1 VAAPGRRR
9 QSGRYVS
16 AYGTAPR
23 AARSVTPRR
32 LAPAPPG
39 RTLSLRMTL
48 LVVVLGAGVF
58 AGTLPLYLFFK
69 VSRPALALGQAT
81 EAIAAVGVAVAHR
94 DSALHEALASLRE
107 LQARPTVPSASVAA
121 VRRLIELG
129 RVSVPAPA
137 DAALAPAL
145 QRALERTDRAMSR
158 VGDALAGVVA
168 RLDGGRRP
176 LAGRLA
182 DVEALDRIADAERLE
197 AAVVARDDLLAR
209 QHVLRQAAGEVRR
222 DTIVWLVIGIL
233 LVPAVVWVVG
243 RRVWRPLRELDE
255 GLARVADGDLTVRVP
270 VRATDEI
277 GRLALHFNA
286 MTQVLGDRAEEQ
298 GRFAAAGELLAG
310 VAHEV
315 NNPLMAIAAHAE
327 NRLADPR
334 LAEEPRSEMSQI
346 LRQARRAAKLLRG
359 LLRFVRATDR
369 EVTRVN
375 LNDVVRGALDL
386 VSYRFGVD
394 EITVGGRL
402 DPDLPAVEGD
412 AIRLEQVLVN
422 LLANAIDAL
431 RRIKPPRQLTVDTW
445 GADNSVFVAVA
456 DNGEGIAPEIAPR
469 LFRPFATT
477 KGHRGTGLGLY
488 ISRQIARAAGG
499 DLVLV
504 SQPGG
509 GTRFSLSLPRAAVL
523 APAAAAAPPSPE
535 VVQAGAAGSAPGSGG
550 VGGGGGGGGRA
561 PGGSLAGV
569 HVLIVED
576 EEGVRRPMARF
587 LARRGAAVD
596 EAADGVDGL
605 ARLGAS
611 APDVILVDLRMP
623 RMGGIELYARLE
635 EERPEL
641 ARRVL
646 FLSGDVSQLAEPGNT
661 PVPRERVLVKPVE
674 LAELERRIAAFV
686 RERKAA
692 GG

>member
-1 VAAPGRRR
+1 
-9 QSGRYVS
+9 
-16 AYGTAPR
+16 
-23 AARSVTPRR
+23 
-32 LAPAPPG
+32 
-39 RTLSLRMTL
+39 MTL
-48 LVVVLGAGVF
+48 LVVVLGAGVY

-81 EAIAAVGVAVAHR
+81 EAIAAVGADVARR
-94 DSALHEALASLRE
+94 DSALDQAVAELRALDARHTVSSAALAS
-107 LQARPTVPSASVAA
+107 A
-121 VRRLIELG
+121 RRLLELG
-129 RVSVPAPA
+129 RPPVRLPA
-137 DAALAPAL
+137 AAAIAPAL
-145 QRALERTDRAMSR
+145 RRALERTDAAMSR
-158 VGDALAGVVA
+158 VAAALAGLVA
-168 RLDGGRRP
+168 RLDGGRP
-176 LAGRLA
+176 PPPGQLAA
-182 DVEALDRIADAERLE
+182 VDSLDRIVDAER
-197 AAVVARDDLLAR
+197 VGVGIVARDDLLAR
-209 QHVLRQAAGEVRR
+209 QHALREAAGEVRR

-233 LVPAVVWVVG
+233 LVPAIVWVVR
-243 RRVWRPLRELDE
+243 RRVWRPLRELE
-255 GLARVADGDLTVRVP
+255 TGLARVADGDLTIRVP
-270 VRATDEI
+270 VHATDEI

-327 NRLADPR
+327 NRLADPS
-334 LAEEPRSEMSQI
+334 LTDEPRNEMSQI

-359 LLRFVRATDR
+359 LLRFVRATER

-412 AIRLEQVLVN
+412 AIKLEQVVVN

-431 RRIKPPRQLTVDTW
+431 RRVKPPRQLNVDTW
-445 GADNSVFVAVA
+445 AMDASVFVAVG
-456 DNGEGIAPEIAPR
+456 DNGEGVASEIAPR

-488 ISRQIARAAGG
+488 ISRQIAREAGG
-499 DLVLV
+499 DLALV
-504 SQPGG
+504 SPTGG
-509 GTRFSLSLPRAAVL
+509 GARFSLSLPRAPAAS
-523 APAAAAAPPSPE
+523 APAP
-535 VVQAGAAGSAPGSGG
+535 VQAGAE
-550 VGGGGGGGGRA
+550 GGRA
-561 PGGSLAGV
+561 PRAGGSLAGV

-587 LARRGAAVD
+587 LARRGAEVE
-596 EAADGVDGL
+596 EAADGMDAL
-605 ARLGAS
+605 ARLSAR

-635 EERPEL
+635 QERPEL
-641 ARRVL
+641 VGRVL
-646 FLSGDVSQLAEPGNT
+646 FLSGDVSQLAEPGNA
-661 PVPRERVLVKPVE
+661 PVPRERLLVKPVE

-686 RERKAA
+686 QELKAS

>member
-1 VAAPGRRR
+1 
-9 QSGRYVS
+9 
-16 AYGTAPR
+16 
-23 AARSVTPRR
+23 
-32 LAPAPPG
+32 
-39 RTLSLRMTL
+39 MTL
-48 LVVVLGAGVF
+48 LVVVLGVGVY

-81 EAIAAVGVAVAHR
+81 EAIAAVGADVARR
-94 DSALHEALASLRE
+94 DSALDEAVAE
-107 LQARPTVPSASVAA
+107 LHALDARHTVSSASVASA
-121 VRRLIELG
+121 RRLLELG
-129 RVSVPAPA
+129 RTPVRVTAAAAIAPP
-137 DAALAPAL
+137 LR
-145 QRALERTDRAMSR
+145 RALERTDAAMSR
-158 VGDALAGVVA
+158 VAAALAGLVA
-168 RLDGGRRP
+168 RLDGGRP
-176 LAGRLA
+176 PPGQLAA
-182 DVEALDRIADAERLE
+182 VDSLDRIADAER
-197 AAVVARDDLLAR
+197 VGVGIVARDDLLAR
-209 QHVLRQAAGEVRR
+209 QHALREAAGEVRR

-233 LVPAVVWVVG
+233 LVPALVWVVR
-243 RRVWRPLRELDE
+243 RRVWRPLRELE
-255 GLARVADGDLTVRVP
+255 TGLARVADGDLTIRVP
-270 VRATDEI
+270 VHATDEI
-277 GRLALHFNA
+277 GRLAQHFNA

-327 NRLADPR
+327 NRLADPS
-334 LAEEPRSEMSQI
+334 LTDEPRSEMSQI

-359 LLRFVRATDR
+359 LLRFVRATER

-402 DPDLPAVEGD
+402 DADLPAVEGD
-412 AIRLEQVLVN
+412 AIKLEQVVVN

-431 RRIKPPRQLTVDTW
+431 RRVKPPRQLNVDTW
-445 GADNSVFVAVA
+445 ATDASVFVAVA
-456 DNGEGIAPEIAPR
+456 DNGEGVAPEIAPR

-488 ISRQIARAAGG
+488 ISRQIAREAGG
-499 DLVLV
+499 DLALV
-504 SQPGG
+504 SPPGG
-509 GTRFSLSLPRAAVL
+509 GARFSLSLPRA
-523 APAAAAAPPSPE
+523 PAASAP
-535 VVQAGAAGSAPGSGG
+535 VAVQARA
-550 VGGGGGGGGRA
+550 GGGGAPASGSPGGGRA
-561 PGGSLAGV
+561 PGAGGSLAGV

-587 LARRGAAVD
+587 LARRGAEVE

-605 ARLGAS
+605 ARLSAR

-635 EERPEL
+635 QERPDL
-641 ARRVL
+641 VRRVL
-646 FLSGDVSQLAEPGNT
+646 FLSGDVSQLAEPGNA
-661 PVPRERVLVKPVE
+661 PVPRERLLVKPVE

-686 RERKAA
+686 QELKAS